1 MRVHTHTHTHTN
13 TRTQTHAYMHTFR
26 CVALGNFAYGDAGE
40 AATTA
45 GGGIGA
51 ILGAINT
58 HTTDAKLVEEVS
70 E

>member
-1 MRVHTHTHTHTN
+1 
-13 TRTQTHAYMHTFR
+13 MHTFR

-51 ILGAINT
+51 ILGAIKT